1 MGNIF
6 SISLSLDPII
16 TRCWDC
22 ATGQAS
28 YICHLEDNLQ
38 ALKNE
43 VEELKAIRR
52 DLMSRVGIA
61 EDEQQLKRLNQVEGW
76 LSRAETLIN
85 DADQLI
91 VQSPQ
96 HVENLCMGGCCSTHP

>member
-6 SISLSLDPII
+6 SISLDPII

-28 YICHLEDNLQ
+28 YIYNLEANLHALQ
-38 ALKNE
+38 AEVAGLK
-43 VEELKAIRR
+43 ELRT
-52 DLMSRVGIA
+52 DLMSRVRIA
-61 EDEQQLKRLNQVEGW
+61 EDEQQLKLLNQVEGW

-91 VQSPQ
+91 VQSP
-96 HVENLCMGGCCSTHP
+96 